1 MDRFTQARRL
11 RDELR
16 THPGGFAVAT
26 EKHREVIPTRRLVP
40 FTLTQLALK
49 GYYLT
54 TQLEKP
60 TGDEIGTMLI
70 LASMETAA

>member
-1 MDRFTQARRL
+1 MNKYTQARRL

-26 EKHREVIPTRRLVP
+26 EEHREVIPTRRLVP
-40 FTLTQLALK
+40 FTLTQLALA
-49 GYYLT
+49 GYHLT
-54 TQLEKP
+54 TRLEKP
-60 TGDEIGTMLI
+60 TDDEIGTMLI